1 MTIWFWLSVAAL
13 IIGIIWFILVD
24 RRPDEHVVI
33 YNIKNNQFE
42 HTFKPVPWREWIGGW
57 FK

>member
-24 RRPDEHVVI
+24 RRPDEH
-33 YNIKNNQFE
+33 YRYWDFE
-42 HTFKPVPWREWIGGW
+42 TGRVEHATRPIPWREWIGGW